1 MQDRV
6 DQGDG
11 ARGNPRGG
19 RSLASRLR
27 SGRLRW
33 RAGLAVA
40 VAANLAVIGLMAG
53 PSQAQQP
60 PSLCSGSAQGLT
72 IAGNLAVPVGATCE
86 LVDITV
92 TGNVAVRADA
102 VLLLESS
109 TVQGDLKLR
118 EEAFVSTVGST
129 VGGTVVLREALG
141 VVLEGSEF
149 AGGADS
155 RNSGFVFSDGSTFGD
170 RVFSANGETVI
181 YSGWVDGDVRTNSDV
196 LTDVHDTVVTGVVN
210 VNAAASG
217 SLVCRS
223 EIDGNAVFRNS
234 GELVQL
240 GAGPLLD
247 CAFNVIGGRL
257 VLRANDALIGV
268 GGNVVRGNL
277 ACQEN
282 VSEPSGSDNR
292 VRGEATGQCAD
303 LSPAAASLARGAE
316 PADAE
321 ARVADVKEQ
330 IKQQI
335 SEAKAALA
343 STGEAGL

>member
-6 DQGDG
+6 DQSDG
-11 ARGNPRGG
+11 ARGNPRGS
-19 RSLASRLR
+19 RSLTSRLR
-27 SGRLRW
+27 SSRLRW
-33 RAGLAVA
+33 RTGLAVA
-40 VAANLAVIGLMAG
+40 FAANLAVVGLMAG

-92 TGNVAVRADA
+92 TGNVVVRDDA
-102 VLLLESS
+102 VLLLEDS
-109 TVQGDLKLR
+109 TVQGDLRLR
-118 EEAFVSTVGST
+118 EAAFVNTLGST
-129 VGGTVVLREALG
+129 VGGTVVLRSALG
-141 VVLEGSEF
+141 VVLEGSEL
-149 AGGADS
+149 AGGANS
-155 RNSGFVFSDGSTFGD
+155 RDSGFVFSDGSTFGG

-181 YSGWVDGDVRTNSDV
+181 YSGRVDGDIRTNSDV
-196 LTDVHDTVVTGVVN
+196 LTDVHDTVVTGAVN
-210 VNAAASG
+210 VDGAASG

-240 GAGPLLD
+240 GVGLLPE
-247 CAFNVIGGRL
+247 CEFNVIGGRL
-257 VLRANDALIGV
+257 VLSGNDALIGV
-268 GGNVVRGNL
+268 GGNVVRDNL
-277 ACQEN
+277 VCEDNTGQ
-282 VSEPSGSDNR
+282 PSGSDNR

-330 IKQQI
+330 IKQQL

-343 STGEAGL
+343 SAGDAGL